1 MAMVRVPR
9 APLAS
14 LSSRFVVAAGL
25 GVAAAQAPPLV
36 VKRSTRAGHEVLV
49 RGFAEFDASCK
60 LKRVQTHHRRR
71 VPPTGGSVE
80 TRPGDVV
87 IGPNWVG
94 AADCQGKTLR
104 GVNVVLRTGPGVH
117 RRRPLLAR
125 RRLLAPRQT
134 VRAEVEVARPLA
146 ALRAGAAHR
155 RSWRAASSFM
165 ISSLPPP
172 IIITLTSR

>member
-1 MAMVRVPR
+1 MA
-9 APLAS
+9 
-14 LSSRFVVAAGL
+14 RFALRERRSIAVVALVVAAGL

-60 LKRVQTHHRRR
+60 LKRVQTITVA

-104 GVNVVLRTGPGVH
+104 GVNVVYVPAPGFTGADRFSLDVGYS
-117 RRRPLLAR
+117 AG
-125 RRLLAPRQT
+125 QT
-134 VRAEVEVARPLA
+134 VRAEVEVLVR
-146 ALRAGAAHR
+146 
-155 RSWRAASSFM
+155 
-165 ISSLPPP
+165 
-172 IIITLTSR
+172 

>member
-1 MAMVRVPR
+1 MA
-9 APLAS
+9 
-14 LSSRFVVAAGL
+14 RFALRERRPIAVVVLVVAAGL

-60 LKRVQTHHRRR
+60 LKRVQTITVA

-94 AADCQGKTLR
+94 AGDCQGKTLR
-104 GVNVVLRTGPGVH
+104 GVNVVYVPALGFTGADRFALDVGYS
-117 RRRPLLAR
+117 AG
-125 RRLLAPRQT
+125 QT
-134 VRAEVEVARPLA
+134 VRAEVEGLVR
-146 ALRAGAAHR
+146 
-155 RSWRAASSFM
+155 
-165 ISSLPPP
+165 
-172 IIITLTSR
+172 